1 MASDLCDCERSHNGM
16 GMAGR
21 KCDCRDRQLDDL
33 RTCLIAIRRRAIFG
47 PGLSTGDLLD
57 LTAPV
62 AGMYP
67 DDPPKAACIHAY
79 DAKSCCGHPDDCTF
93 IAPASAFPD
102 PDCPVCND
110 TGIVHV
116 GAGQDWYTE
125 KCSCAAPPPASD
137 ERLRDLGAALQNEHR
152 LERALAAAEAALEK
166 AREALRET
174 EQEILASEAN
184 EKRNS
189 AGYLTDAALWA
200 RRALSTIRAALAAME
215 ARDE

>member
-166 AREALRET
+166 AREALRSLLPHEDLGDVVLFT
-174 EQEILASEAN
+174 YGPFAVEAVAS
-184 EKRNS
+184 S
-189 AGYLTDAALWA
+189 ADVKAA
-200 RRALSTIRAALAAME
+200 RAALAAME
-215 ARDE
+215 AGNDD